1 MQDFNKKDSFFSS
14 IFDKAYVNSEF
25 EQEKPTGKHRGAEQD
40 DNELSDSNDDSFNNF
55 TFPSLK
61 IKEVEEEFDRLEKVE
76 RIDNSLFHELT
87 FRCSGCD

>member
-1 MQDFNKKDSFFSS
+1 MQNFSKKASYFTS
-14 IFDKAYVNSEF
+14 IFDKAYVKSEF
-25 EQEKPTGKHRGAEQD
+25 ELEKPTGKHRGEQD
-40 DNELSDSNDDSFNNF
+40 NNELSDSNDDSFNNF